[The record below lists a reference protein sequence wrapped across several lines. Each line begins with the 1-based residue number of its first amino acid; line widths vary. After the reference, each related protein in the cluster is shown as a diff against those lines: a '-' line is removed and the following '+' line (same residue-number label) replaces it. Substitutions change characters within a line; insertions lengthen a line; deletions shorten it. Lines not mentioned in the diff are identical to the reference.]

1 VIDRL
6 SIEITRRCPKACA
19 FCYNGSG
26 PDGETS
32 WSADE
37 VVAFVLDVARHGVRA
52 VSFGGGEPLTH
63 PGLPAMLAGLE
74 GTVGRAVTTSGLAD
88 DSAWN
93 ALIAARPDKV
103 HVSIH
108 RPGNVA
114 EVRRVI
120 AQVHDLAERG
130 VPSGVNLLVA
140 ASERTEARAAADA
153 LRDAG
158 IGPDRVVVLPMRG
171 RDTPT
176 PAELAQV
183 GGTRFQS
190 MTCLTGCGRSP
201 RFASVDYAR
210 RAAWCSYTTTRRPLE
225 TLDAHGLARA
235 LEGLGLAPCGP

>member
-1 VIDRL
+1 MIDRV

-32 WSADE
+32 WSEDD
-37 VVAFVLDVARHGVRA
+37 VVAFVSDIAMHGVRA

-63 PGLPAMLAGLE
+63 PGLPSMLRRLA
-74 GTVGRAVTTSGLAD
+74 GTVGRAVTTSGIAD
-88 DSAWN
+88 ESAWN
-93 ALIAARPDKV
+93 ALIAALPDKV

-108 RPGNVA
+108 RPGSAA

-120 AQVHDLAERG
+120 AQVHDLSDRG

-140 ASERTEARAAADA
+140 ASELDDAVAAAAA
-153 LRDAG
+153 LREAG

-171 RDTPT
+171 RDTPS
-176 PAELAQV
+176 PSDLARV
-183 GGTRFQS
+183 GGPRFQS

-201 RFASVDYAR
+201 RFASVDWAR

-225 TLDAHGLARA
+225 SLDAWGLARA
-235 LEGLGLAPCGP
+235 LDGLGLAPCGP